1 MKTRVLIVGV
11 ISLLCGLL
19 LGRMAPQADLLRVRT
34 QLAEAKAGPG
44 KRSASESAVLG
55 VRSMLNVSEQDVEKT
70 RRIKRA
76 RELMSNEVERVEQ
89 AAVETSGSE
98 TNVPA
103 VTNLQPARLND
114 ASSLSN
120 NITNLKKGWEIR
132 TELARN
138 NFIKKAELDSNSVT
152 RFDVVIE
159 AMNLRLGAAVD
170 AWSAK
175 LLEQGS
181 VNEES
186 GVRMMNELSNVMV
199 LTYDE
204 MDRSMPEGWREK
216 IGPKFDLVRF
226 VDPEVLTP
234 LQDLEDLEDLTEDD
248 DEEYAE

>member
-1 MKTRVLIVGV
+1 MKTRVLTVGV
-11 ISLLCGLL
+11 LCLLCGLL
-19 LGRMAPQADLLRVRT
+19 IGRMAPQADLLRVRT

-55 VRSMLNVSEQDVEKT
+55 VRSMLNVSDQDVEKT

-76 RELMSNEVERVEQ
+76 RELMSNEVERADTLIVASGTNDLSSTN
-89 AAVETSGSE
+89 AAV
-98 TNVPA
+98 VI
-103 VTNLQPARLND
+103 RND
-114 ASSLSN
+114 SSSLSN
-120 NITNLKKGWEIR
+120 NIANLKKGWEMR

-138 NFIKKAELDSNSVT
+138 NFIKKTELDTNTVT

-170 AWSAK
+170 AWSVK
-175 LLEQGS
+175 LLEQGA

-186 GVRMMNELSNVMV
+186 GVRMMNELSEIMV

-234 LQDLEDLEDLTEDD
+234 LQDLEDLEDHTSDE
-248 DEEYAE
+248 DEEFE

>member
-1 MKTRVLIVGV
+1 MKTRVLTVGV
-11 ISLLCGLL
+11 LCLLCGLL
-19 LGRMAPQADLLRVRT
+19 IGRMAPLADLLRVRA
-34 QLAEAKAGPG
+34 QLTEAKAGPG

-76 RELMSNEVERVEQ
+76 RELMSNEVERAEQ
-89 AAVETSGSE
+89 EVVATGTSD
-98 TNVPA
+98 TNLLA
-103 VTNLQPARLND
+103 VTVTPTNRLND

-120 NITNLKKGWEIR
+120 NIANLKKGWEMR
-132 TELARN
+132 AELARN
-138 NFIKKAELDSNSVT
+138 NFIKKVEMDTNAVT

-170 AWSAK
+170 AWTVK
-175 LLEQGS
+175 LLESGS

-186 GVRMMNELSNVMV
+186 GVRMMNELSNIMV

-234 LQDLEDLEDLTEDD
+234 LQDLEDLEDYTDG
-248 DEEYAE
+248 EEEE